1 MNYEEFLLNISR
13 DNNFKIIEK
22 RYNKESFGNFEIIC
36 LMSNLN
42 ATKIES
48 FDNPVSR
55 RDDGMRIGSSNL
67 VTGMFVEDIE
77 G

>member
-1 MNYEEFLLNISR
+1 
-13 DNNFKIIEK
+13 
-22 RYNKESFGNFEIIC
+22 
-36 LMSNLN
+36 MSNLN

-55 RDDGMRIGSSNL
+55 RDDGMRISSSNL